1 MIQRLQEVM
10 LYVQDQERAKNF
22 WTTHFDFQVVSDETY
37 QGMRVITLKPMHDAQ
52 TAIVLQDKA
61 KVEAMGMGVNTG
73 TPSLMFGTTDIDALY
88 ETLKSQGVHVGEKMS
103 LPTGTVF
110 NFSDEESH
118 YFAVRQID
126 STN

>member
-10 LYVQDQERAKNF
+10 LYVQDQEKAKQF
-22 WTTHFDFQVVSDETY
+22 WTSNFDFQVASDEAF
-37 QGMRVITLKPMHDAQ
+37 QGMRVITLKPTNAAQ

-61 KVEAMGMGVNTG
+61 KVEAMGVNTG

-88 ETLKSQGVHVGEKMS
+88 DDLKSKGIQVGEKMT

-110 NFSDEESH
+110 NFADDENN
-118 YFAVRQID
+118 YFAVRQIEQ
-126 STN
+126 S

>member
-10 LYVQDQERAKNF
+10 LYVQDQENAKQF
-22 WTTHFDFQVVSDETY
+22 WTSNFDFQVASDETF
-37 QGMRVITLKPMHDAQ
+37 QGMRVITLKPTNAAQ

-88 ETLKSQGVHVGEKMS
+88 DDLKSKGIQVGEKMT

-110 NFSDEESH
+110 NFADDENN
-118 YFAVRQID
+118 YFAVRQIEQ
-126 STN
+126 S

>member
-10 LYVQDQERAKNF
+10 LYVQDQEKAKQF
-22 WTTHFDFQVVSDETY
+22 WTSYFDFQVASDETF
-37 QGMRVITLKPMHDAQ
+37 QGMRVITLKPTDVAQ

-88 ETLKSQGVHVGEKMS
+88 DDLKSKGIQVGEKMT

-110 NFSDEESH
+110 NFADDENN
-118 YFAVRQID
+118 YFAVRQIEQ
-126 STN
+126 S

>member
-10 LYVQDQERAKNF
+10 LYVQDQEKAKQF
-22 WTTHFDFQVVSDETY
+22 WTSNFDFQVASDETF
-37 QGMRVITLKPMHDAQ
+37 QGMRVITLKPTDAAQ

-73 TPSLMFGTTDIDALY
+73 PPSLMFGTTDIDALY
-88 ETLKSQGVHVGEKMS
+88 DDLKSKGIQVGEKMT

-110 NFSDEESH
+110 NFADDENN
-118 YFAVRQID
+118 YFAVRQIEQ
-126 STN
+126 S

>member
-10 LYVQDQERAKNF
+10 LYVQDQEKAKQF
-22 WTTHFDFQVVSDETY
+22 WTSHFDFQVASDEIF
-37 QGMRVITLKPMHDAQ
+37 QGMRVITLKPTDAAQ

-88 ETLKSQGVHVGEKMS
+88 DDLKSKGIQVGEKMT

-110 NFSDEESH
+110 NFADDENN
-118 YFAVRQID
+118 YFAVRQIEQ
-126 STN
+126 S

>member
-10 LYVQDQERAKNF
+10 LYVQDQEKAKQF
-22 WTTHFDFQVVSDETY
+22 WTSHFDFQVASDETF
-37 QGMRVITLKPMHDAQ
+37 QGMRVITLKPTDVAQ

-88 ETLKSQGVHVGEKMS
+88 DDLKSKGIQVGEKMT
-103 LPTGTVF
+103 LPTGSVF
-110 NFSDEESH
+110 NFADDENN
-118 YFAVRQID
+118 YFAVRQIEQ
-126 STN
+126 S

>member
-10 LYVQDQERAKNF
+10 LYVQDQEKAKQF
-22 WTTHFDFQVVSDETY
+22 WTSNFDFQVASDETF
-37 QGMRVITLKPMHDAQ
+37 QGMRVITLKPTDVAQ
-52 TAIVLQDKA
+52 TAIVLQDKT

-88 ETLKSQGVHVGEKMS
+88 DDLKSKGIQVGEKMT

-110 NFSDEESH
+110 NFADDENN
-118 YFAVRQID
+118 YFAVRQIEQ
-126 STN
+126 S

>member
-10 LYVQDQERAKNF
+10 LYVQDQEKAKQF
-22 WTTHFDFQVVSDETY
+22 WISNFDFQVASDEIF
-37 QGMRVITLKPMHDAQ
+37 QGMRVITLKPTDVAQ
-52 TAIVLQDKA
+52 TAIVLQDKT

-88 ETLKSQGVHVGEKMS
+88 DDLKSKGIQVGEKMT

-110 NFSDEESH
+110 NFADDENN
-118 YFAVRQID
+118 YFAVRQIEQ
-126 STN
+126 S

>member
-10 LYVQDQERAKNF
+10 LYVQDQEKAKQF
-22 WTTHFDFQVVSDETY
+22 WTSYFDFQVASDETF
-37 QGMRVITLKPMHDAQ
+37 QGMRVITLKPTDAAQ

-88 ETLKSQGVHVGEKMS
+88 DDLKSKGIQVGEKMT

-110 NFSDEESH
+110 NFADDENN
-118 YFAVRQID
+118 YFAVRQIEQ
-126 STN
+126 S

>member
-10 LYVQDQERAKNF
+10 LYVQDQEKAKQF
-22 WTTHFDFQVVSDETY
+22 WISHFDFQVASDETF
-37 QGMRVITLKPMHDAQ
+37 QGMRVITLKPTDAAQ

-88 ETLKSQGVHVGEKMS
+88 DDLKSKGIQVGEKMT

-110 NFSDEESH
+110 NFADDENN
-118 YFAVRQID
+118 YFAVRQIEQ
-126 STN
+126 S

>member
-10 LYVQDQERAKNF
+10 LYVQDQEKTKQF
-22 WTTHFDFQVVSDETY
+22 WTSYFDFQVASDETF
-37 QGMRVITLKPMHDAQ
+37 QGMRVITLKPTDVAQ

-88 ETLKSQGVHVGEKMS
+88 DDLKSKGIQVGEKMT

-110 NFSDEESH
+110 NFADDENN
-118 YFAVRQID
+118 YFAVRQIEQ
-126 STN
+126 S

>member
-10 LYVQDQERAKNF
+10 LYVQDQEKAKQF
-22 WTTHFDFQVVSDETY
+22 WISNFDFQVASDETF
-37 QGMRVITLKPMHDAQ
+37 QGMRVITLKPTDAAQ

-88 ETLKSQGVHVGEKMS
+88 DDLKSKGIKVGEKMT

-110 NFSDEESH
+110 NFADDENN
-118 YFAVRQID
+118 YFAVRQIEQ
-126 STN
+126 S

>member
-10 LYVQDQERAKNF
+10 LYVQDQEKAKQF
-22 WTTHFDFQVVSDETY
+22 WISNFDFQVASDETF
-37 QGMRVITLKPMHDAQ
+37 QGMRVITLKPTDAAQ

-88 ETLKSQGVHVGEKMS
+88 DDLKSKGIQVGEKMT

-110 NFSDEESH
+110 NFADDENN
-118 YFAVRQID
+118 YFAVRQIEQ
-126 STN
+126 S

>member
-10 LYVQDQERAKNF
+10 LYVQDQEKAKQF
-22 WTTHFDFQVVSDETY
+22 WTSHFDFQVASDEIF
-37 QGMRVITLKPMHDAQ
+37 QGMRVITLKPTDVAQ

-61 KVEAMGMGVNTG
+61 KVESMGMGVNTG

-88 ETLKSQGVHVGEKMS
+88 DDLKSKGIQVGEKMT

-110 NFSDEESH
+110 NFADDENN
-118 YFAVRQID
+118 YFAVRQIEQ
-126 STN
+126 S

>member
-10 LYVQDQERAKNF
+10 LYVQDQEKAKQF
-22 WTTHFDFQVVSDETY
+22 WISHFDFQVASDETF
-37 QGMRVITLKPMHDAQ
+37 QGMRVITLKPTDAAQ

-88 ETLKSQGVHVGEKMS
+88 DDLKSKGIQVSEKMT

-110 NFSDEESH
+110 NFADDENN
-118 YFAVRQID
+118 YFAVRQIEQ
-126 STN
+126 S

>member
-10 LYVQDQERAKNF
+10 LYVQDQEKAKQF
-22 WTTHFDFQVVSDETY
+22 WTSYFDFQVASDEIF
-37 QGMRVITLKPMHDAQ
+37 QGMRVITLKPTDAAQ

-88 ETLKSQGVHVGEKMS
+88 DDLKSKGIQVGEKMT

-110 NFSDEESH
+110 NFADDENN
-118 YFAVRQID
+118 YFAVRQIEQ
-126 STN
+126 S

>member
-1 MIQRLQEVM
+1 MIQRIQEVM
-10 LYVQDQERAKNF
+10 LYVQDQEKAKQF
-22 WTTHFDFQVVSDETY
+22 WTSYFDFQVASDETF
-37 QGMRVITLKPMHDAQ
+37 QGMRVITLKPTDAAQ

-88 ETLKSQGVHVGEKMS
+88 DDLKSKGIQVGEKMT

-110 NFSDEESH
+110 NFADDENN
-118 YFAVRQID
+118 YFAVRQIEQ
-126 STN
+126 S

>member
-10 LYVQDQERAKNF
+10 LYVQDQEKAKQF
-22 WTTHFDFQVVSDETY
+22 WTSNFDFQVASDETF
-37 QGMRVITLKPMHDAQ
+37 QGMRVITLKPTDVAQ

-88 ETLKSQGVHVGEKMS
+88 DDLKSKGIQVGEKMT

-110 NFSDEESH
+110 NFADDENN
-118 YFAVRQID
+118 YFAVRQIEQ
-126 STN
+126 S

>member
-10 LYVQDQERAKNF
+10 LYVQDQEKAKQF
-22 WTTHFDFQVVSDETY
+22 WTSHFDFQVASDETF
-37 QGMRVITLKPMHDAQ
+37 QGMRVITLKPTQAAQ

-88 ETLKSQGVHVGEKMS
+88 DDLKSTGIQVGEKMQ

-110 NFSDEESH
+110 NFADDENN
-118 YFAVRQID
+118 YFAVRQIAQ
-126 STN
+126 

>member
-10 LYVQDQERAKNF
+10 LYVQDQEKAKQF
-22 WTTHFDFQVVSDETY
+22 WTSHFDFQVASDETF
-37 QGMRVITLKPMHDAQ
+37 QGMRVITLKPTDVAQ

-88 ETLKSQGVHVGEKMS
+88 DDLKSKGIQVGEKMT

-110 NFSDEESH
+110 NFADDENN
-118 YFAVRQID
+118 YFAVRQIEQ
-126 STN
+126 S

>member
-10 LYVQDQERAKNF
+10 LYVQDQEKAKQF
-22 WTTHFDFQVVSDETY
+22 WTSHFDFQVASDETF
-37 QGMRVITLKPMHDAQ
+37 QGMRVITLKPTDVAQ

-61 KVEAMGMGVNTG
+61 KVEAMAMGVNTG

-88 ETLKSQGVHVGEKMS
+88 DDLKSKGIQVGEKMT

-110 NFSDEESH
+110 NFADDENN
-118 YFAVRQID
+118 YFAVRQIEQ
-126 STN
+126 

>member
-10 LYVQDQERAKNF
+10 LYVEDQTKAKQF
-22 WTTHFDFQVVSDETY
+22 WTTHFDFQVASDDTY
-37 QGMRVITLKPMHDAQ
+37 HEMRVITLKPTQDAQ

-88 ETLKSQGVHVGEKMS
+88 ESLQSQGVQVGEKMT

-110 NFSDEESH
+110 NFSDDEGH
-118 YFAVRQID
+118 YFAVRQIEQ
-126 STN
+126 

>member
-10 LYVQDQERAKNF
+10 LYVQDQEKAKQF
-22 WTTHFDFQVVSDETY
+22 WTSHFDFQVASDETF
-37 QGMRVITLKPMHDAQ
+37 QGMRVITLKPTTAAQ

-88 ETLKSQGVHVGEKMS
+88 DDLKSKGIHVGEKMT

-110 NFSDEESH
+110 NFADEENN
-118 YFAVRQID
+118 YFAVRQIEQ
-126 STN
+126 

>member
-10 LYVQDQERAKNF
+10 LYVQDQEKAKQF
-22 WTTHFDFQVVSDETY
+22 WTSHFDFQVASDEIF
-37 QGMRVITLKPMHDAQ
+37 QGMRVITLKPTDVAQ
-52 TAIVLQDKA
+52 TAIVLQDKT

-88 ETLKSQGVHVGEKMS
+88 DDLKSKGIQVGEKMT

-110 NFSDEESH
+110 NFADDENN
-118 YFAVRQID
+118 YFAVRQIEQ
-126 STN
+126 S

>member
-10 LYVQDQERAKNF
+10 LYVQDQEKAKQF
-22 WTTHFDFQVVSDETY
+22 WTSNFDFQVASDETF
-37 QGMRVITLKPMHDAQ
+37 QGMRVITLNPTNAAQ

-88 ETLKSQGVHVGEKMS
+88 DDLKSKGIQVGEKMT

-110 NFSDEESH
+110 NFADDENN
-118 YFAVRQID
+118 YFAVRQIEQ
-126 STN
+126 S

>member
-10 LYVQDQERAKNF
+10 LYVQDQEEAKQF
-22 WTTHFDFQVVSDETY
+22 WTSNFDFQVASDETF
-37 QGMRVITLKPMHDAQ
+37 QGMRVITLKPTNAAQ

-88 ETLKSQGVHVGEKMS
+88 DDLKSKGIQVGEKMT

-110 NFSDEESH
+110 NFADDENN
-118 YFAVRQID
+118 YFAVRQIEQ
-126 STN
+126 S

>member
-10 LYVQDQERAKNF
+10 LYVQDQEKAKQF
-22 WTTHFDFQVVSDETY
+22 WTSNFDFQVASDETF
-37 QGMRVITLKPMHDAQ
+37 QGMRVITLKPTDAAQ

-88 ETLKSQGVHVGEKMS
+88 DDLKSKGIQVGEKMT

-110 NFSDEESH
+110 NFADDENN
-118 YFAVRQID
+118 YFAVRQIEQ
-126 STN
+126 S

>member
-10 LYVQDQERAKNF
+10 LYVQDQEKAKQF
-22 WTTHFDFQVVSDETY
+22 WTSNFDFQVASDETF
-37 QGMRVITLKPMHDAQ
+37 QGMRVITLKPTNAAQ

-88 ETLKSQGVHVGEKMS
+88 DDLKSKGIQVGEKMT

-110 NFSDEESH
+110 NFADDENN
-118 YFAVRQID
+118 YFAVRQIEQ
-126 STN
+126 S

>member
-10 LYVQDQERAKNF
+10 LYVQDQEKAKQF
-22 WTTHFDFQVVSDETY
+22 WTSNFDFQVASDEIF
-37 QGMRVITLKPMHDAQ
+37 QGMRVITLKPTDVAQ
-52 TAIVLQDKA
+52 TAIVLQDKT

-88 ETLKSQGVHVGEKMS
+88 DDLKSKGIQVGEKMT

-110 NFSDEESH
+110 NFADDENN
-118 YFAVRQID
+118 YFAVRQIEQ
-126 STN
+126 S